1 MNLKREKTAEILP
14 EKFKFWGETFHTV
27 KIKYVMSQAVEIVNS
42 TAQGEVNLTLLS
54 KTNFQVLWESISTVC
69 WFQVN
74 LHWLQKAV
82 CFYLPGF

>member
-54 KTNFQVLWESISTVC
+54 KTNFPSSLRIYFRCVLVSS
-69 WFQVN
+69 
-74 LHWLQKAV
+74 
-82 CFYLPGF
+82 

>member
-42 TAQGEVNLTLLS
+42 TAQG
-54 KTNFQVLWESISTVC
+54 
-69 WFQVN
+69 
-74 LHWLQKAV
+74 
-82 CFYLPGF
+82 